1 MLIATE
7 DIVYRLKGEGEPEPV
22 FEQEGVRRVAEG
34 QALDI
39 VALEDGALVV
49 LEPGSAERIETSI
62 EGSIHSLL
70 LLREQPLE
78 LLIGTEPPHVYR
90 LSGGSVERIESF
102 DRLECR
108 SEWYTPWGGPPAVRS
123 MACTGDGWVY
133 ADIHVGSIMRSA
145 DRGVTWGPVTPELH
159 KDVHQVSTCPADDE
173 RVYAETAAAF
183 YLSQD
188 RGESWEHRADDLD
201 ERYGR
206 AVAVHPDDPDLVLA
220 TVSDGPH
227 GENVH
232 GQLHRSEDAGLNWTH
247 VIDGFPHS
255 TWKNIDTFHV
265 TFAGDGTAWATVE
278 KDLYV
283 SRDRAANWR
292 RHWRAPERIVMVSA
306 RRPAR

>member
-7 DIVYRLKGEGEPEPV
+7 NAVYRLEGLGEPEEV
-22 FEQEGVRRVAEG
+22 FAQEGIRRVAEG
-34 QALDI
+34 RALDV

-49 LEPGSAERIETSI
+49 LEAGDTEDIETGI

-78 LLIGTEPPHVYR
+78 MLVGTEPPHVYR
-90 LSGGSVERIESF
+90 LSGGGVERIEPF
-102 DRLECR
+102 DELECR

-145 DRGVTWGPVTPELH
+145 DRGATWQPVTPELH
-159 KDVHQVSTCPADDE
+159 KDVHQVNTCPAEDA

-183 YLSQD
+183 FISED

-206 AVAVHPDDPDLVLA
+206 AVAPHPGEPDLILA

-227 GENVH
+227 GDNVH
-232 GQLHRSEDAGLNWTH
+232 GQLYRSEDAGRNWAH
-247 VIDGFPHS
+247 VADGFPES
-255 TWKNIDTFHV
+255 VRENIDTFHV
-265 TFAGDGTAWATVE
+265 AWAEDGTAWATVDR
-278 KDLYV
+278 DLYV
-283 SRDRAANWR
+283 GRDRATEWE
-292 RHWRAPERIVMVSA
+292 RHWQAPERIVMVST
-306 RRPAR
+306 RRPVR